1 MINRLLSK
9 QIPHFWE
16 AIKTAGVMTDAIE
29 EENRPR
35 YFVELLHKLL
45 NDRAQCFI
53 RRDINGRVT
62 LILLTEKMFNSVT
75 LKSHISIEAVY
86 AFAQTPETE
95 WAEVFE
101 NVRKFAKNVGCD
113 SVHGRSTNQK
123 AIDICMANGF
133 KKSGTMVRLEA

>member
-1 MINRLLSK
+1 MIIRLLSA
-9 QIPHFWE
+9 QIPQFWE
-16 AIKTAGVMTDAIE
+16 IIKTVGVMTDAIE

-45 NDRAQCFI
+45 NDRAQCFV
-53 RRDINGRVT
+53 RLDDSRRVT
-62 LILLTEKMFNSVT
+62 LALITEKMFNSVT

-86 AFAQTPETE
+86 AFSKTPDSE
-95 WAEVFE
+95 WTEVFE

-113 SVHGRSTNQK
+113 SVHGRSTNKK

-133 KKSGTMVRLEA
+133 VESGIMVRLEA

>member
-1 MINRLLSK
+1 MIIRLLAA
-9 QIPHFWE
+9 QIPQFWE
-16 AIKTAGVMTDAIE
+16 IIKTTGVMTDAVKE
-29 EENRPR
+29 EDRPR

-45 NDRAQCFI
+45 NDRAQCFV
-53 RRDINGRVT
+53 RLNQYRRVT
-62 LILLTEKMFNSVT
+62 LVLITEKMFDSVT

-86 AFAQTPETE
+86 AFSQTPEPE

-123 AIDICMANGF
+123 ALDICMAHGF
-133 KKSGTMVRLEA
+133 AENGTMVRMEV